1 MTSTTNISTN
11 ISTTEDPCPWW
22 CTSHYSVAGG
32 DDEKDIGVHHRW
44 LAWNR
49 PEMAPQNALL
59 TTKLTVS
66 QAVGE
71 FNGETMD
78 WAPGMSLTVFDS
90 VPAGISPEVARKLA
104 AALIEGA
111 EIVES
116 YLTARCASVTARS
129 SPRKPTGVYRAR
141 SAQERHACRG
151 SSERATRWQDDDDH
165 DRPRPPVEHA

>member
-11 ISTTEDPCPWW
+11 ISTTEAPCPWW

-32 DDEKDIGVHHRW
+32 PDEKDIGVHHRW

-49 PEMAPQNALL
+49 PEMAPQTAPL

-66 QAVGE
+66 EAVGE
-71 FNGETMD
+71 FNGETID

-90 VPAGISPEVARKLA
+90 MPTSINPEVARKLA

-111 EIVES
+111 AIVES
-116 YLTARCASVTARS
+116 YLTALCAICGCAVVPENADGCL
-129 SPRKPTGVYRAR
+129 PCKIRAR
-141 SAQERHACRG
+141 
-151 SSERATRWQDDDDH
+151 RARMPRLVRASDEAA
-165 DRPRPPVEHA
+165 DR